1 MNGKKVFGEKYKVP
15 FIAGVRKLDIQTE
28 KFPKWRGQPIS
39 DSEYA
44 NRDQSTWIA
53 QWNKNMYS
61 KQGVFLSLV
70 LLAMFVFPMNAQGRG
85 PNPEATEDVR
95 QVVAQK
101 RLTSE
106 KQTVVLYAQGLCCPN
121 CAIGIR
127 KTVSRLAFVD
137 QSRFEKGV
145 DLDAKHQ
152 LVTIAL
158 KSGKKVDNKALS
170 QAIDD
175 AGYVPVHLYEMDGD
189 KLKKLKLTVE

>member
-1 MNGKKVFGEKYKVP
+1 MEQ
-15 FIAGVRKLDIQTE
+15 I
-28 KFPKWRGQPIS
+28 
-39 DSEYA
+39 
-44 NRDQSTWIA
+44 
-53 QWNKNMYS
+53 MYS
-61 KQGVFLSLV
+61 KQSVFLSLV

-95 QVVAQK
+95 QAVAQK
-101 RLTSE
+101 QLTSE